1 MDGSMLPLDPRQ
13 LEVPSSA
20 PKTIFEPIAR
30 LVQTVPLSCI
40 KINTVSNQT
49 EASFHFTH
57 VT

>member
-1 MDGSMLPLDPRQ
+1 MLPLDPHQ

-30 LVQTVPLSCI
+30 SAQTVPLSCI
-40 KINTVSNQT
+40 EINTVSNQT